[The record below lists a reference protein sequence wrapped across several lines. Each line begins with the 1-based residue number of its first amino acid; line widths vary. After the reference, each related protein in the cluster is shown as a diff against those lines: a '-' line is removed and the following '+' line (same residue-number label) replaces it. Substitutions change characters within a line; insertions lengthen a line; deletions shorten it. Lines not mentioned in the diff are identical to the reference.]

1 MRLKVCGMREL
12 ENISALSEL
21 DPNYIGFIFW
31 SESSRFVDKK
41 TPSLDKKIIK
51 TGVFVDATFDYILTK
66 IKDHQLDAVQLHGQ
80 ESYSYCKVIKDYGL
94 KVIKSFSIKNT
105 FDFNT
110 LKDYE
115 NSCDYYLFDT
125 KGKLPGGNGF
135 TFDWKILNK
144 YPSQKPFFLSGGI
157 GVDNLNEIKK
167 LVKTKLPI
175 HAIDVNSKFET
186 APGNKNIELLKK
198 FKKEIDELQR

>member
-41 TPSLDKKIIK
+41 TPPLDKKIIK
-51 TGVFVDATFDYILTK
+51 TGIFVDATFDYILTK

-80 ESYSYCKVIKDYGL
+80 ESFSYCKVIKDYGL

-110 LKDYE
+110 LEDYE

-167 LVKTKLPI
+167 LVKTKLTI

-198 FKKEIDELQR
+198 FKKEIDEL

>member
-21 DPNYIGFIFW
+21 VPNYIGFIFW

-41 TPSLDKKIIK
+41 TPPLDKKIIK

-80 ESYSYCKVIKDYGL
+80 ESCSYCKVIKDYGL
-94 KVIKSFSIKNT
+94 EVIKSFSIKNT

-110 LKDYE
+110 LEDYE

-135 TFDWKILNK
+135 TFDWKILNE

-198 FKKEIDELQR
+198 FKKEIDEL

>member
-41 TPSLDKKIIK
+41 TPPLDKKIIK

-80 ESYSYCKVIKDYGL
+80 ESCSYCKVIKDYGL

-110 LKDYE
+110 LEDYE

-135 TFDWKILNK
+135 TFDWKILNE

-175 HAIDVNSKFET
+175 HAIDVNSKFEI

-198 FKKEIDELQR
+198 FKKEIDEL

>member
-1 MRLKVCGMREL
+1 MREL

-21 DPNYIGFIFW
+21 NPNYIGFIFW

-41 TPSLDKKIIK
+41 TPPLDKKIIK

-80 ESYSYCKVIKDYGL
+80 ESCSYCKVIKDYGL

-110 LKDYE
+110 LEDYE

-135 TFDWKILNK
+135 SFDWNILNE

-198 FKKEIDELQR
+198 FKKEIDEL

>member
-21 DPNYIGFIFW
+21 DPNYMGFIFW

-41 TPSLDKKIIK
+41 TPPLDKKIIK

-80 ESYSYCKVIKDYGL
+80 ESCSYCKVIKDYGL
-94 KVIKSFSIKNT
+94 KVIKSFSITNT

-110 LKDYE
+110 LEDYE

-135 TFDWKILNK
+135 TFDWKILNE

-198 FKKEIDELQR
+198 FKKEIDEL

>member
-41 TPSLDKKIIK
+41 TPPLDKKIIK

-80 ESYSYCKVIKDYGL
+80 ESCSNCKVIKDYGL
-94 KVIKSFSIKNT
+94 KVIKSFSITNT

-110 LKDYE
+110 LEDYE

-135 TFDWKILNK
+135 NFDWKILNE

-198 FKKEIDELQR
+198 FKKEIDEL

>member
-41 TPSLDKKIIK
+41 TPPLDKKIIK

-80 ESYSYCKVIKDYGL
+80 ESCSYCKVIKDYGL

-110 LKDYE
+110 LEDYE

-135 TFDWKILNK
+135 TFDWKILNE

-186 APGNKNIELLKK
+186 VPGNKNIELLKK
-198 FKKEIDELQR
+198 FKKEIDEL

>member
-1 MRLKVCGMREL
+1 MKLKVCGMREL

-21 DPNYIGFIFW
+21 EPNYIGFIFW
-31 SESSRFVDKK
+31 AQSSRFVDKK
-41 TPSLDKKIIK
+41 TPLLNKKIIK

-110 LKDYE
+110 LEDYE

-135 TFDWKILNK
+135 TFDWEVLDK

-175 HAIDVNSKFET
+175 HAVDVNSKFEN

-198 FKKEIDELQR
+198 FKKEIDEL